1 VFSNANLTRKDRKK
15 LKKVPSGNKCGHSP
29 NAPRFFSAPEKHA
42 KRPEILRRAQI
53 ALREYYAKPSATL
66 PGLNRIS
73 LPEREYRGQ
82 RRREYRPSGRRQR
95 SERREA
101 CIDILACIL
110 HYTDL
115 VTLRVAIPQADGST
129 AGLTMPYLATL
140 SGLGERRAERAI
152 RDLKAAGI
160 ITVHPIC
167 EKLKDSTYKGLAAI
181 RTVSKHL
188 FTVLGFHDWLKHEQR
203 KAQERRLSKLE
214 KKRRKALANVQMGI
228 NAANLN
234 TPERTGQMT
243 SAADHIASMRAAL
256 KRRPPPA

>member
-1 VFSNANLTRKDRKK
+1 MFNDLNNSQES
-15 LKKVPSGNKCGHSP
+15 SGNKCGHQP
-29 NAPRFFSAPEKHA
+29 DAPRYFIPPEKHA
-42 KRPEILRRAQI
+42 KRPEILRRVQVAIQ
-53 ALREYYAKPSATL
+53 EYFKNPNIL
-66 PGLNRIS
+66 PLLNAANCSDR
-73 LPEREYRGQ
+73 Q
-82 RRREYRPSGRRQR
+82 QR

-101 CIDILACIL
+101 CVDILACIL

-152 RDLKAAGI
+152 HDLKAAGI

-167 EKLKDSTYKGLAAI
+167 VKLTDTAYKGLAAI

-203 KAQERRLSKLE
+203 KAQERRMSKIE

-234 TPERTGQMT
+234 TPERERTGHMA
-243 SAADHIASMRAAL
+243 SAAEHIASIKAGL
-256 KRRPPPA
+256 KRRPPPD

>member
-1 VFSNANLTRKDRKK
+1 VPRVNAG
-15 LKKVPSGNKCGHSP
+15 GNFCGHSP
-29 NAPRFFSAPEKHA
+29 DAPRFFSAPEKHA
-42 KRPEILRRAQI
+42 KRPEILRRAQVAI
-53 ALREYYAKPSATL
+53 QGYFRKPGTL
-66 PGLNRIS
+66 PLLNAVNQS
-73 LPEREYRGQ
+73 ERQ
-82 RRREYRPSGRRQR
+82 QR

-152 RDLKAAGI
+152 HDLKKSGI

-167 EKLKDSTYKGLAAI
+167 VKLTDTVYKGLAAI
-181 RTVSKHL
+181 RTVSRHL
-188 FTVLGFHDWLKHEQR
+188 FTALGFHDWLRHEQR

-214 KKRRKALANVQMGI
+214 KKRRKALAHVQMGI
-228 NAANLN
+228 NAANLDK
-234 TPERTGQMT
+234 PERTGHMA
-243 SAADHIASMRAAL
+243 SAADHIASIKANL

>member
-1 VFSNANLTRKDRKK
+1 VSNNLI
-15 LKKVPSGNKCGHSP
+15 LGNKCGHSP
-29 NAPRFFSAPEKHA
+29 DAPRFFSPPEKHA
-42 KRPEILRRAQI
+42 KRPEILRRAQVAI
-53 ALREYYAKPSATL
+53 QDYFRRPEIL
-66 PGLNRIS
+66 PLLNAANQS
-73 LPEREYRGQ
+73 ERQ
-82 RRREYRPSGRRQR
+82 QR

-101 CIDILACIL
+101 CIGILACIL

-115 VTLRVAIPQADGST
+115 VTLRVAIPQPDGST

-152 RDLKAAGI
+152 RDLKKAGI

-167 EKLKDSTYKGLAAI
+167 EKLKDGTYKGLAAI

-203 KAQERRLSKLE
+203 KATERRIQKEE

-234 TPERTGQMT
+234 TPERTGHMA
-243 SAADHIASMRAAL
+243 SAAEHIASMKTAL

>member
-1 VFSNANLTRKDRKK
+1 MPRVNAG
-15 LKKVPSGNKCGHSP
+15 GNFCGHSP
-29 NAPRFFSAPEKHA
+29 DAPRFFSAPEKHA
-42 KRPEILRRAQI
+42 KRPEILRRAQVAI
-53 ALREYYAKPSATL
+53 QGYFRKPGTL
-66 PGLNRIS
+66 PLLNAVNQS
-73 LPEREYRGQ
+73 ERQ
-82 RRREYRPSGRRQR
+82 QR

-152 RDLKAAGI
+152 HDLKKSGI

-167 EKLKDSTYKGLAAI
+167 VKLTDTVYKGLAAI
-181 RTVSKHL
+181 RTVSRHL
-188 FTVLGFHDWLKHEQR
+188 FTALGFHDWLRHEQR

-214 KKRRKALANVQMGI
+214 KKRRKALAHVQMGI
-228 NAANLN
+228 NAANLDK
-234 TPERTGQMT
+234 PERTGHMA
-243 SAADHIASMRAAL
+243 SAADHIASIKANL

>member
-1 VFSNANLTRKDRKK
+1 VSNNLI
-15 LKKVPSGNKCGHSP
+15 LGNKCGHSP
-29 NAPRFFSAPEKHA
+29 DAPRFFSAPEKHA
-42 KRPEILRRAQI
+42 KRPEILRRAIVAIQDYFRRPEI
-53 ALREYYAKPSATL
+53 L
-66 PGLNRIS
+66 PLLNAANQS
-73 LPEREYRGQ
+73 ERQ
-82 RRREYRPSGRRQR
+82 QR

-115 VTLRVAIPQADGST
+115 VTLRVAIPQSDGST
-129 AGLTMPYLATL
+129 AGLTMPYLAAL

-152 RDLKAAGI
+152 RDLKKAGI

-167 EKLKDSTYKGLAAI
+167 EKLADGTYKGLGAI

-188 FTVLGFHDWLKHEQR
+188 FTVLGFHDWLRHEQR
-203 KAQERRLSKLE
+203 KATERRIQKEE

-234 TPERTGQMT
+234 TPERTGHMA
-243 SAADHIASMRAAL
+243 SAAEHIASMKAAL

>member
-1 VFSNANLTRKDRKK
+1 VSNK
-15 LKKVPSGNKCGHSP
+15 LILGNKGGHSYVPRVNSGGNFCGHSP
-29 NAPRFFSAPEKHA
+29 DAPRFFSAPEKHA
-42 KRPEILRRAQI
+42 KRPEILRRAQVAI
-53 ALREYYAKPSATL
+53 QGYFRKPTENL
-66 PGLNRIS
+66 PLLNAANQS
-73 LPEREYRGQ
+73 ERQ
-82 RRREYRPSGRRQR
+82 QR

-152 RDLKAAGI
+152 RDLKTAGI

-167 EKLKDSTYKGLAAI
+167 EKLTDGTYKGLAAI

-188 FTVLGFHDWLKHEQR
+188 FTVLGLHDWLKHEQR
-203 KAQERRLSKLE
+203 KAQERRLSKME

-234 TPERTGQMT
+234 TPERTGYMA
-243 SAADHIASMRAAL
+243 SAAEHIASLKASL
-256 KRRPPPA
+256 KRRPPPV

>member
-1 VFSNANLTRKDRKK
+1 VNPNLTRKDFKK
-15 LKKVPSGNKCGHSP
+15 LKKASSGNKCGHSP
-29 NAPRFFSAPEKHA
+29 DAPRFFSAPEKHA
-42 KRPEILRRAQI
+42 KRPEILRRIQVAIQDYF
-53 ALREYYAKPSATL
+53 RKPDIL
-66 PGLNRIS
+66 PLLNAANQS
-73 LPEREYRGQ
+73 ERQ
-82 RRREYRPSGRRQR
+82 QR

-152 RDLKAAGI
+152 RDLKSAGI

-167 EKLKDSTYKGLAAI
+167 VKITDTVYKGLAAI
-181 RTVSKHL
+181 RTVSRHL
-188 FTVLGFHDWLKHEQR
+188 FTALGFHDWLRHEQR
-203 KAQERRLSKLE
+203 KAKERRLSKLE

-234 TPERTGQMT
+234 TPERTGHIA
-243 SAADHIASMRAAL
+243 SAADHIASIKANL
-256 KRRPPPA
+256 KRRPPPT